1 VEEKI
6 SVMGFIREPE
16 GVDFVIDS
24 GVLSDADR
32 VEISGYIRK
41 YRLKAKDKK
50 AKSGKSITAPR
61 RSTGRPSFVR

>member
-1 VEEKI
+1 
-6 SVMGFIREPE
+6 MGFIREPK

-32 VEISGYIRK
+32 EEISSYIRE

-50 AKSGKSITAPR
+50 VKSKKSITASR
-61 RSTGRPSFVR
+61 RSTGKPLSVR